1 MSFYEVSFENRLY
14 LNSSLFEDTAHGF
27 SSKLGGV
34 SHGKINGLNFGFRVN
49 DDEISVKE
57 NYRLLALDLGA
68 DLNKT
73 VLSKQTHT
81 DNIRIVTE
89 TDFGKGIT
97 RHSDIEDTDGLIC
110 NIPNTMLVVF
120 AADCVPVLLYDRE
133 KSVIG
138 AVHAGWRGSVKGI
151 CKKAVLLMNETYGS
165 NPSDI
170 VAAIGPSIGPCC
182 FEVQDDTAIF
192 FEDKYKTEKPN
203 GRFNIDLWEYNKDKL
218 LECGVLN
225 QNIDLSRTCTMC
237 NSDKFYSYRK
247 HRENTGRQVAA
258 IMLRR

>member
-1 MSFYEVSFENRLY
+1 MSFYEVKCDNRLY
-14 LNSSLFEDTAHGF
+14 LKSSLFEDTAHSF

-34 SHGKINGLNFGFRVN
+34 SHGKINGFNFGFRVG
-49 DDEISVKE
+49 DDENSVKE

-81 DNIRIVTE
+81 DNIRVVTE
-89 TDFGKGIT
+89 ADFGKGIVKQ
-97 RHSDIEDTDGLIC
+97 SDIEDTDGLIC

-120 AADCVPVLLYDRE
+120 AADCVPVLLYD
-133 KSVIG
+133 KKVGAIG

-151 CKKAVLLMNETYGS
+151 CKKAVLLMQATYGS

-182 FEVQDDTAIF
+182 FEVGEDTAVY
-192 FEDKYKTEKPN
+192 FEDIYKTEKGN
-203 GRFNIDLWEYNKDKL
+203 GKFNIDLWQYNKDKL

-237 NSDKFYSYRK
+237 NSDKFYSYRT

-258 IMLRR
+258 IMLRG